1 MTRHLLSRSTPSPLS
16 LHVSESCFE
25 ILLTEDPAGQ
35 IGIMVCSKEQG
46 RNVKIPLRAVPD
58 TRYYNSD
65 VHTGSFLALPE
76 FGRAMLEDSVNVM
89 PKFAGGVKP
98 GSNITAQ
105 TTKKKVLLLGSG
117 LVAGPA
123 AEYITRHNHE
133 ITVACRTYATAEAL
147 CGELPNAT
155 PMSVDVS
162 SADALRLAIKG
173 HDVVVSLVPYTYH
186 AGVMEAALVEK
197 CAVVTTSYINPA
209 MRALEQKFIDA
220 GLICFNEIGV
230 GEPIYASPLIS

>member
-1 MTRHLLSRSTPSPLS
+1 ML
-16 LHVSESCFE
+16 
-25 ILLTEDPAGQ
+25 DPAGQ
-35 IGIMVCSKEQG
+35 IGIMVCSKEKN
-46 RNVKIPLRAVPD
+46 RDVKIPLRAVPN

-65 VHTGSFLALPE
+65 VHRGAFLALPE
-76 FGRAMLEDSVNVM
+76 FGRAMLEDGVNVL
-89 PKFAGGVKP
+89 PKLDSDKP
-98 GSNITAQ
+98 AKSS
-105 TTKKKVLLLGSG
+105 KKKVLLLGSG

-147 CGELPNAT
+147 CGNLPNAT
-155 PMSVDVS
+155 PQSVDVTS
-162 SADALRLAIKG
+162 PDALRQAIKG

-186 AGVMEAALVEK
+186 AGVMEAALAEK
-197 CAVVTTSYINPA
+197 CSVVTTSYVNPA

-230 GEPIYASPLIS
+230 GE